1 MKTFRVFRD
10 IKAKNKEDA
19 IRKLEDAMETEGQLG
34 TSITGNGC
42 LFRIQEGPLNDE
54 EEGIVLELAH
64 MALADGEV
72 YDAFANRLDIS
83 DKELKKL
90 QKKIEKVTNRP

>member
-1 MKTFRVFRD
+1 MKTFRVFMD
-10 IKAKNKEDA
+10 VKAKNIEGA
-19 IRKLEDAMETEGQLG
+19 ISNMRTVSHSYLDV
-34 TSITGNGC
+34 
-42 LFRIQEGPLNDE
+42 FRVQENPLTDE